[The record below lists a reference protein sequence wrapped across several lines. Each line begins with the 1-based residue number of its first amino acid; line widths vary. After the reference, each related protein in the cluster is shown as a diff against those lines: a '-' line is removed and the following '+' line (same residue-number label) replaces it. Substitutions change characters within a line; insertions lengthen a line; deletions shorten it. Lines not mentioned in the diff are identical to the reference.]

1 MLSNI
6 EFFIVI
12 QDILQENTQFTF
24 KTKTKQ
30 NTSWWQRKTLI
41 AMLGR
46 QKQSNLNEF
55 QASLVYIVRPC
66 LDEKKSS
73 KNSWKY

>member
-12 QDILQENTQFTF
+12 QDILQEITQFTF

-30 NTSWWQRKTLI
+30 NRSWWQRKT
-41 AMLGR
+41 
-46 QKQSNLNEF
+46 
-55 QASLVYIVRPC
+55 
-66 LDEKKSS
+66 
-73 KNSWKY
+73 